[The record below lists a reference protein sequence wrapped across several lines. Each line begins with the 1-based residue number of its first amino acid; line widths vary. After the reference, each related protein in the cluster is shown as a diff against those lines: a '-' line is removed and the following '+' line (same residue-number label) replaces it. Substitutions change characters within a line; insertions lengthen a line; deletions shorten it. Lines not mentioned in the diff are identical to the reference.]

1 MNLSTPVTLS
11 HAHTLTLSLTHT
23 NTLDVKSQMNHW
35 HNNIAFVRG
44 KYLVCAFRLWS
55 LLSAPPRALCSNA
68 KAQWDT
74 GCSYRELITVQGV
87 YPVGYEHA
95 HTRTHIHT
103 NYLLHTN
110 TNTQH
115 FCYVMPG
122 GPSLYV
128 PVCRHSSVTSLTAQ
142 NSMITPDPEERIQ
155 ISCAISL
162 ALFTVHKVCAA
173 VVFLLK

>member
-1 MNLSTPVTLS
+1 MYFAFLQYELVNTCHSLTLL

-23 NTLDVKSQMNHW
+23 NTLDVKSQTNHW
-35 HNNIAFVRG
+35 HNNIALVRG
-44 KYLVCAFRLWS
+44 NYLECAFRLYS

-95 HTRTHIHT
+95 HTHARTHIHT

-110 TNTQH
+110 TNTQL
-115 FCYVMPG
+115 FCCVMTG

-128 PVCRHSSVTSLTAQ
+128 PVSSFISDQSHSPKHCDYSWSRGE
-142 NSMITPDPEERIQ
+142 NSDKL
-155 ISCAISL
+155 C
-162 ALFTVHKVCAA
+162 H
-173 VVFLLK
+173 